1 MRHHVIR
8 HKLSEYIDG
17 SVTAEEKAD
26 IEKHLQTCIV
36 CRDALRELKKTVEY
50 IKTVEEVEPPTW
62 MTQKTM
68 AKVRAKVEQKQGFF
82 HRLFLPLHVK
92 LPIQAVA
99 ALFLAIAAFY
109 VYRNIQPTAKFEEI
123 PTEQFSPEKKA
134 AVPAPKSL
142 EPSASTNAKGE
153 LSKAKDSSLRSK
165 QVPQTPEY
173 RALDMRQE
181 YGSPPSPVLEGKAA
195 APAPVPAKPAE
206 QLAQAKKEAA
216 LDKRVAVPQAAAPV
230 MIQKQAEPAAGAS
243 QQAESKHGSVAPEQ
257 ETKGQFDRIEEHST
271 FEKVIIDRHPNG
283 KPKLIVSYRIINS
296 HKVQIAEERFNKD
309 GERHGIQKEYYD
321 SGQVKTE
328 AQYGYGKLDWY
339 VEFYPDGVKR
349 IGKSNHDWFWLKN

>member
-1 MRHHVIR
+1 MKHHVIR

-17 SVTAEEKAD
+17 SVTAEEKAE
-26 IEKHLQTCIV
+26 IEEHLKTCTV
-36 CRDALRELKKTVEY
+36 CSDALRELKKTVEH
-50 IKTVEEVEPPTW
+50 IKALEEVEPPTW
-62 MTQKTM
+62 MMQKTM
-68 AKVRAKVEQKQGFF
+68 AKVRAEAEQKQGFF
-82 HRLFLPLHVK
+82 DRLFLPLHVK

-109 VYRNIQPTAKFEEI
+109 IYQNVQPTAKFEEI
-123 PTEQFSPEKKA
+123 PTQQFSPQKKA

-142 EPSASTNAKGE
+142 EMSPADSTKGE
-153 LSKAKDSSLRSK
+153 ISKAKDSSLRTK

-181 YGSPPSPVLEGKAA
+181 YESPPAPVLEGKAA
-195 APAPVPAKPAE
+195 VPAQGPAKLTEQPAPARESKLME
-206 QLAQAKKEAA
+206 
-216 LDKRVAVPQAAAPV
+216 RRAAAP
-230 MIQKQAEPAAGAS
+230 QTPAPAMM
-243 QQAESKHGSVAPEQ
+243 QEQAESKHESVAPEQ
-257 ETKGQFDRIEEHST
+257 ETKGLLDRIEERSN

-283 KPKLIVSYRIINS
+283 KPKLIVSYKIINS

-339 VEFYPDGVKR
+339 IEFNPDGVKR

>member
-1 MRHHVIR
+1 MKHHVIR

-17 SVTAEEKAD
+17 SVTAEEKAE
-26 IEKHLQTCIV
+26 IEEHLKRCTV
-36 CRDALRELKKTVEY
+36 CSDALRELKKTVEH
-50 IKTVEEVEPPTW
+50 IKALEEVEPPTW
-62 MTQKTM
+62 MMQKTM
-68 AKVRAKVEQKQGFF
+68 AKVRAGAEQKHGFF
-82 HRLFLPLHVK
+82 DRLFLPLHVK

-109 VYRNIQPTAKFEEI
+109 IYQNVQPTAKFEEI
-123 PTEQFSPEKKA
+123 PTRQFSVQKKA
-134 AVPAPKSL
+134 VVPAPKSL
-142 EPSASTNAKGE
+142 EMSPANSAKGE
-153 LSKAKDSSLRSK
+153 ISKEKDSSLRTK

-181 YGSPPSPVLEGKAA
+181 YESPPAPVLEGKAA
-195 APAPVPAKPAE
+195 APAQAPAKLTEQPEPARE
-206 QLAQAKKEAA
+206 SKLLERRTAAPQTPAPAMMQAQAESG
-216 LDKRVAVPQAAAPV
+216 
-230 MIQKQAEPAAGAS
+230 AGAS
-243 QQAESKHGSVAPEQ
+243 QQAGSKHESVAPEQ
-257 ETKGQFDRIEEHST
+257 ETKGLLDRIEERSN

-283 KPKLIVSYRIINS
+283 KPKLIVNYKIINS

-339 VEFYPDGVKR
+339 IEFNPDGVKR
-349 IGKSNHDWFWLKN
+349 IGKSNYDWFWLKH